1 VLLETGTRGLKD
13 LLAPGFPALVG
24 EPRHEI
30 SVAHKQ
36 KEYSLLTAEGMAI
49 SNVNEY
55 SFGMRRHAM
64 VDEIGTS
71 RLRGSKLQGSSP
83 RASSPGVTSPRAS
96 SPRAS
101 NTTVTVVV
109 CIALGA
115 VAAAMASLNVAIPG
129 LVRSTHASQTQ
140 LEWIIDAYLLVFSVL
155 LLPAGAL
162 GDRYGR
168 RRALFAG
175 LVIFGAASAVAMMIS
190 SASALIVLRGL
201 IGAGAALVMPATLST
216 ITGTFP
222 PAERTRAVGVWAGV
236 AGGSAVLGLLCT
248 GILLEWFSW
257 RAAFAVNVVLA
268 AVAIAGTVRF
278 VPESS
283 QPDAPPVDKGGTLLA
298 TVGLVA
304 LVFSIIEAPD
314 AGWLS
319 GRTLGGMAAGLAAL
333 AGFVLFE
340 LRQRHPLLDPRL
352 FSNRKLAAGSLSILI
367 QFFAFFG
374 FTFVSLQYLQ
384 GVRGYS
390 PLIAALAVLPLTAA
404 MMPTS
409 RVTATAVSRFGA
421 RAVCVTGLLLVA
433 AGLAV
438 ISRVGTGTPYW
449 LMLAGLVP
457 LGIGMGAAMTPATS
471 AITEALPQAQ
481 QGVGSAL
488 NDLSRE
494 VGGALGTAV
503 LGSIVTAVYRSSLQ
517 LPGVPAP
524 LAHQAQQSFAIAI
537 HAGGPVGT
545 HARTAFVDGIHTG
558 LLYAAGAAVIAA
570 ISVATLL
577 SRDAKI
583 RRAAGRSEQPQLAC
597 VAEQTTAVS

>member
-1 VLLETGTRGLKD
+1 VPSKVR
-13 LLAPGFPALVG
+13 
-24 EPRHEI
+24 
-30 SVAHKQ
+30 
-36 KEYSLLTAEGMAI
+36 
-49 SNVNEY
+49 
-55 SFGMRRHAM
+55 
-64 VDEIGTS
+64 TS
-71 RLRGSKLQGSSP
+71 RRPAG
-83 RASSPGVTSPRAS
+83 
-96 SPRAS
+96 
-101 NTTVTVVV
+101 NTMVTVVV

-140 LEWIIDAYLLVFSVL
+140 LEWIIDAYLLVFAVL

-168 RRALFAG
+168 RKALIAG
-175 LVIFGAASAVAMMIS
+175 LVVFGAASAAAMAIS
-190 SASALIVLRGL
+190 SADALIVLRGL
-201 IGAGAALVMPATLST
+201 IGLGAALVMPATLST
-216 ITGTFP
+216 ITGTLP
-222 PAERTRAVGVWAGV
+222 PAERTRAVGIWAGV
-236 AGGSAVLGLLCT
+236 AGGSSVLGLLCT
-248 GILLEWFSW
+248 GVLLEWFSW

-268 AVAIAGTVRF
+268 AVAIAGTIRF

-283 QPDAPPVDKGGTLLA
+283 QPGAPRVDTGGALLA
-298 TVGLVA
+298 SIGLVA
-304 LVFSIIEAPD
+304 VVFSIIEAPD
-314 AGWLS
+314 AGWLAA
-319 GRTLGGMAAGLAAL
+319 RTLGGVAAGLAAL

-340 LRQRHPLLDPRL
+340 RRQRHPLLDPRL
-352 FSNRKLAAGSLSILI
+352 FSNRKLAAGTLSILI

-390 PLIAALAVLPLTAA
+390 PLLAALAVLPLTAA

-409 RVTATAVSRFGA
+409 RFTSALVSRFGA
-421 RAVCVTGLLLVA
+421 RAVCVTGLLLCA

-449 LMLAGLVP
+449 LLLAGLVP
-457 LGIGMGAAMTPATS
+457 LGIGMGAAMTPATA
-471 AITEALPQAQ
+471 AITEALPRAQ

-503 LGSIVTAVYRSSLQ
+503 LGSIVTGVYRSSLQ
-517 LPGVPAP
+517 LRGVPAP
-524 LAHQAQQSFAIAI
+524 LAHQAKQSFAIAI
-537 HAGGPVGT
+537 HAGGPVGS

-558 LLYAAGAAVIAA
+558 LMYAAGAAILAA
-570 ISVATLL
+570 ISVAILL

-583 RRAAGRSEQPQLAC
+583 RRPAAEAEQPQLAYA
-597 VAEQTTAVS
+597 AE